1 MKLNSI
7 VRRVVMTRTE
17 FMDEVVKTY
26 FSNDCKVKE
35 AIDITVK
42 RLGISNTQFIEWFGR
57 DRSEQKNIRGR

>member
-1 MKLNSI
+1 
-7 VRRVVMTRTE
+7 MTRSE

-42 RLGISNTQFIEWFGR
+42 NLKISNTQFIEWFGKER
-57 DRSEQKNIRGR
+57 NYGKR